1 MCNNSCCLYYNKAQA
16 DLAIGPCVKL
26 REATSRTRAHLLS
39 DDQLAR
45 ARLRLAASSR
55 PDRQAR
61 RDLRCASQLP
71 KLLDGSA
78 PLVNAER
85 LDRCNCFA
93 LTMRKGVQAVASHQQ
108 PTTAVILF
116 ARRASE
122 EKAA

>member
-1 MCNNSCCLYYNKAQA
+1 MTSWLGRASA
-16 DLAIGPCVKL
+16 SL
-26 REATSRTRAHLLS
+26 RALDPTRRPAATSAV
-39 DDQLAR
+39 
-45 ARLRLAASSR
+45 
-55 PDRQAR
+55 
-61 RDLRCASQLP
+61 CASQLP

-93 LTMRKGVQAVASHQQ
+93 LTMRRGIQAVASHQQ

-116 ARRASE
+116 ARGASE